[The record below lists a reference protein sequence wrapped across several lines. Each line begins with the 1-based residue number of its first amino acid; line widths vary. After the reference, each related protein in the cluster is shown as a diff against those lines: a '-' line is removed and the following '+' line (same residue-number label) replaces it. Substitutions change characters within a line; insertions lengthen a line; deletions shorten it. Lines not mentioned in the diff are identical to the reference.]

1 VIRAWL
7 QLRLKA
13 RPGHEKL
20 VEGRGLDRTG
30 FVKGNNRMNNTDKKL
45 TGFGIMARAFVRAQR
60 VLFVFTLALLAWC
73 LPLNAKEKVMECAI
87 KNGQVVD
94 RSGKP
99 LQNCMFV
106 SGGKTYMV
114 MNGKAM
120 LMTKNMTMSDGT
132 QCMADGTCVMKNGK
146 KMKLK
151 EGEGVDTSNGQYF
164 RVRGL
169 LPPGSFS
176 KP

>member
-1 VIRAWL
+1 MNT
-7 QLRLKA
+7 
-13 RPGHEKL
+13 EKPTAGG
-20 VEGRGLDRTG
+20 V
-30 FVKGNNRMNNTDKKL
+30 
-45 TGFGIMARAFVRAQR
+45 MARAFVIGRR
-60 VLFVFTLALLAWC
+60 VLIVSTLALLAWSP
-73 LPLNAKEKVMECAI
+73 PLNAKEKVMECTI

-120 LMTKNMTMSDGT
+120 PVTKNMTLPDGT
-132 QCMADGTCVMKNGK
+132 QCMADGTCVMKNGQ

-151 EGEGVDTSNGQYF
+151 EGQGIDTSNGQYF